1 MKILVTGGAGYI
13 GNSLVKQLAMQA
25 DVEQVI
31 IYDNLSR
38 GNINI
43 FCGPRIPG
51 AEKVHFVQGELLDSR
66 KLRNHLNGIDVVYH
80 LAAKV
85 TTPFANTDGHMHEQ
99 VNHWGTAELVYA
111 VEESHVKRLVY
122 TSSTSV
128 YGSSPEEI
136 SEQAMPKPGTLYGIS
151 KLRGEEHVQRLQQK
165 IDTYILRLGNV
176 YGYNRSMRFDAVINR
191 FMFDAHY
198 KGRIKI
204 DGNGEQYRA
213 FLHIDR
219 LAPLLTNMRKA
230 AVPAGIYAVVDR
242 NLQVLDLVDA
252 LKELYPELEYIF
264 TNQHLQLA
272 QLRVNPASALHHYLP
287 PAAVRPLTEEL
298 MELSNHFSFN

>member
-13 GNSLVKQLAMQA
+13 GNSLVKHLAVQPE
-25 DVEQVI
+25 VQQVI

-38 GNINI
+38 GNVNV
-43 FCGPRIPG
+43 FCGPRFPG
-51 AEKVHFVQGELLDSR
+51 AEKVSFVQGELLDSR
-66 KLRNHLNGIDVVYH
+66 KLRKHLENINMVYH

-85 TTPFANTDGHMHEQ
+85 TTPFATTDGHMHEQ

-111 VEESHVKRLVY
+111 VEESAVERFVY

-128 YGSSPEEI
+128 YGSSAEEI
-136 SEQAMPKPGTLYGIS
+136 TELASPNPSTLYGIS
-151 KLRGEEHVQRLQQK
+151 KLRGEEHVQRLQNK

-198 KGRIKI
+198 KGRLKI

-219 LAPLLTNMRKA
+219 LVPLLTELRTA
-230 AVPAGIYAVVDR
+230 QVPSGTYAVDDQ
-242 NLQVLDLVDA
+242 NLQILDLVDTI
-252 LKELYPELEYIF
+252 KTLYPELEFIF

-272 QLRVNPASALHHYLP
+272 QLRVNPVSALHQYIA
-287 PAAVRPLTEEL
+287 PASVRPLQEEL
-298 MELSNHFSFN
+298 LEFRDHFSF

>member
-1 MKILVTGGAGYI
+1 MNIFITGGAGYI
-13 GNSLVKQLAMQA
+13 GNSLMKHLAQQA
-25 DVEQVI
+25 DVEKI
-31 IYDNLSR
+31 IVYDNLSR
-38 GNINI
+38 GSFNI
-43 FCGPRIPG
+43 FCGPRIRG
-51 AEKVHFVQGELLDSR
+51 AEKVSFVHGELLDSR
-66 KLRNHLNGIDVVYH
+66 KLRKSLDGVDAVYH

-111 VEESHVKRLVY
+111 IEESKVKRFIY

-128 YGSSPEEI
+128 YGSSADEIEEQTI
-136 SEQAMPKPGTLYGIS
+136 PNPATLYGIS

-176 YGYNRSMRFDAVINR
+176 YGYNRNMRFDAVINR

-198 KGRIKI
+198 KGRLKI
-204 DGNGEQYRA
+204 DGNGSQFRA

-219 LAPLLTNMRKA
+219 LAPLLGKLRKA
-230 AVPAGIYAVVDR
+230 VVPSGTYAVVDR

-252 LKELYPELEYIF
+252 IKELYPELEFIF
-264 TNQHLQLA
+264 TNQHLQLS
-272 QLRVNPASALHHYLP
+272 QLRVNPDSALFNYIKID
-287 PAAVRPLTEEL
+287 AIKPLTEEL
-298 MELSNHFSFN
+298 LEFRDHFSF